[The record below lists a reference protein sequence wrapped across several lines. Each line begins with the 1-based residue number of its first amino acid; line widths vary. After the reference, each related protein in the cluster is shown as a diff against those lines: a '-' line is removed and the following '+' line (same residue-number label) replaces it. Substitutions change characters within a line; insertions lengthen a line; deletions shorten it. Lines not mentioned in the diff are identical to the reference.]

1 MMLASLRVGEVL
13 GLKWEN
19 IDFENKNIL
28 VKNGITQVPQF
39 DNKGNVLSR
48 VTVIGDTKTACSV
61 REVPIP
67 VILIDAL
74 KDWEKEQWVRL
85 QLTGVDLLSPKAIV
99 FSNDDGSVGSYLGTR
114 KIFDTLAKRNG
125 FFGKIHFHT
134 LRHTYSNM
142 LFEMNENPKIIQALL
157 GHKFVKTTIMNY
169 NSVDQVYFDKTRNL
183 INEQFK

>member
-1 MMLASLRVGEVL
+1 M
-13 GLKWEN
+13 EN
-19 IDFENKNIL
+19 IDFENKTIQ

-48 VTVIGDTKTACSV
+48 ITVIGDTKTACSV

-67 VILIDAL
+67 DILIDAL
-74 KDWEKEQWVRL
+74 KDWEKEQWVKK

-99 FSNDDGSVGSYLGTR
+99 FSNDDGSVRSYLGTR

-125 FFGKIHFHT
+125 FFCKIHFHT

-157 GHKFVKTTIMNY
+157 GYKFVKATIMNY

-183 INEQFK
+183 IKEQFK

>member
-13 GLKWEN
+13 GLRWEN

-74 KDWEKEQWVRL
+74 KDWEKEQCC
-85 QLTGVDLLSPKAIV
+85 LLYTSP
-99 FSNDDGSVGSYLGTR
+99 SPRDS
-114 KIFDTLAKRNG
+114 
-125 FFGKIHFHT
+125 
-134 LRHTYSNM
+134 
-142 LFEMNENPKIIQALL
+142 
-157 GHKFVKTTIMNY
+157 
-169 NSVDQVYFDKTRNL
+169 
-183 INEQFK
+183 